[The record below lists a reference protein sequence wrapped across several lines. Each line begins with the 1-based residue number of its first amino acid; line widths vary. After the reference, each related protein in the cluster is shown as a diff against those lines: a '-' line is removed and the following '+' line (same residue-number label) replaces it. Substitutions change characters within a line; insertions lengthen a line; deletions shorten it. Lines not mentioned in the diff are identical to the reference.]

1 MVSTLPI
8 FGVFVL
14 RSTGIHRNAQ
24 ENLSPALYGVVR
36 GYCRH
41 GRHGVPLAFRC
52 HAWLLI
58 RMKNCIF
65 CGPIT

>member
-24 ENLSPALYGVVR
+24 ETLSPALYGVVR

-41 GRHGVPLAFRC
+41 GRHGVPLVFRC
-52 HAWLLI
+52 HA
-58 RMKNCIF
+58 
-65 CGPIT
+65 

>member
-24 ENLSPALYGVVR
+24 ETLSPAPYGVVR
-36 GYCRH
+36 GYHRH
-41 GRHGVPLAFRC
+41 GHHGVPLAFRC
-52 HAWLLI
+52 HA
-58 RMKNCIF
+58 
-65 CGPIT
+65 

>member
-14 RSTGIHRNAQ
+14 RSMGIHRNAQ
-24 ENLSPALYGVVR
+24 EDLSPALYGVVR
-36 GYCRH
+36 GYRRH

-52 HAWLLI
+52 HA
-58 RMKNCIF
+58 
-65 CGPIT
+65 